1 MNYAELL
8 KKEMEEQGESDE
20 YISLCVG
27 YAQKLSEN
35 NVPVIFDFTHLALL
49 LGLEP
54 AILSYYLFA
63 SEEEYYSTYAIAK
76 KAGGYRVIDVPSDRL
91 KGIQKWILKNILRNV
106 EVHDKCFGF
115 MEGKSIYANALNHV
129 GKECVLNL
137 DLKDFFPSISIKD
150 VFWVFY
156 NLGYSKKVS
165 YYLAK
170 LLTKNGVL
178 PQGSPASPMISNI
191 VGMRLDR
198 RLDKLANSYD
208 AYYSRYADDITISGT
223 GAIIKMIPI
232 VERIIKEENFYV
244 NENKTRY
251 AFSYQRQEVTGLIVN
266 KKVSVPK
273 KYIKDF
279 KKEIYYCTKYGVT
292 SHLKRIK
299 NTKAFFKEYMYGKAY
314 FINMVD
320 QVLGKKLLEQ
330 LEAIEWDY

>member
-20 YISLCVG
+20 YISLCVE
-27 YAQKLSEN
+27 YARVLSNN

-63 SEEEYYSTYAIAK
+63 SEEEFYSTYAIPK
-76 KAGGYRVIDVPSDRL
+76 KAGGYREIDVPSDRL
-91 KGIQKWILKNILRNV
+91 KRIQKWILKNILNNV
-106 EVHDKCFGF
+106 KVHDKCFGF
-115 MEGKSIYANALNHV
+115 LEGKSIYSNALNHV

-137 DLKDFFPSISIKD
+137 DLKDFFPSINIKD
-150 VFWVFY
+150 VFYVFY

-170 LLTKNGVL
+170 LLTKDGVL

-198 RLDKLANSYD
+198 RLDKFANSYG
-208 AYYSRYADDITISGT
+208 AYYSRYADDITISG
-223 GAIIKMIPI
+223 ASSIIKMIPI
-232 VERIIKEENFYV
+232 VEKIIKEEKFYV

-251 AFSYQRQEVTGLIVN
+251 AFSHQRQEVTGLIVN

-273 KYIKDF
+273 QYVKDF
-279 KKEIYYCTKYGVT
+279 QKEIYYCSKYGVT

-299 NTKAFFKEYMYGKAY
+299 NKKAFFKEYMYGKAY
-314 FINMVD
+314 FVNMVD
-320 QVLGKKLLEQ
+320 QVLGKKLLKE
-330 LEAIEWDY
+330 LDAIDWDY